1 MRLRSANEQT
11 GGLDMLCDY
20 CYVVIM
26 FEYDTNPLLAESA
39 FRLGLNWICVRE
51 SPHKATD
58 DPEDQK
64 YTESAAKD
72 GGHEQGAREIQLKRI
87 SN

>member
-1 MRLRSANEQT
+1 
-11 GGLDMLCDY
+11 
-20 CYVVIM
+20 M

-51 SPHKATD
+51 SPHEATD

-64 YTESAAKD
+64 YTKV
-72 GGHEQGAREIQLKRI
+72 QPKRGTRRRQKGRQRNPI
-87 SN
+87 KTN